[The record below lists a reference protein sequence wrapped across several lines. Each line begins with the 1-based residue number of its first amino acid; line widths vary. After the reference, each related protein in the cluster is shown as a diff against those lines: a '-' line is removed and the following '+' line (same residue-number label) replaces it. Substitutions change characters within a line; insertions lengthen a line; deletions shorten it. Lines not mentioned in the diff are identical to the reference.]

1 MPFSILSEIIGN
13 WPLGNHF
20 TCGGGNT
27 TMDCNNTW
35 PSRCEVTAKLLS
47 KMASHSQISRYNVS
61 LCVPLCVCG
70 CACMWLCAF
79 VFVRGRKRERGAS
92 RHYLKELYVRTKMSD
107 TVGLEIKHHVSCLL
121 HALSR
126 QLPQLI
132 SRGESAPEASISC
145 VLHIKGETSNNLS
158 S

>member
-1 MPFSILSEIIGN
+1 
-13 WPLGNHF
+13 
-20 TCGGGNT
+20 
-27 TMDCNNTW
+27 
-35 PSRCEVTAKLLS
+35 
-47 KMASHSQISRYNVS
+47 MASHSQISRYNVS
-61 LCVPLCVCG
+61 LCVPLCV
-70 CACMWLCAF
+70 W
-79 VFVRGRKRERGAS
+79 VRVHVCVRICVCEREKERERGAS